1 MPPAFDSYIMVD
13 WSAAA
18 VPRRGKDS
26 IWIACVD
33 RLSDGRVR
41 RSVLEN
47 PSTRAAATDRLANLI
62 AVRADR
68 GKRVLTGFDFPF
80 GYPRGTG
87 AALGHDGLVWR
98 RIWAQIDAL
107 LDDAADNANNRFDVG
122 EALNRELTG
131 EAFPFWGHDGGRE
144 RPHLRRRGRRPH
156 GPGDLSERRL
166 CEARIR
172 TTQPVWKLAY
182 TGSVGSQALTGI
194 PRVWTLRTDGR
205 LAFRTQIWP
214 FETGL
219 SDCPE
224 AQVILA
230 EIYPS
235 LVPPEALP
243 GMPKDAGQ
251 VSAMAKALARW
262 DATGR
267 LAALFAADPALS
279 ADERRAVETE
289 EAWILGVTDRPE
301 PVEAVA

>member
-1 MPPAFDSYIMVD
+1 MPAFDSYIMVD

-47 PSTRAAATDRLANLI
+47 PATRAEATDRLAGLI
-62 AVRADR
+62 ANRADR

-122 EALNRELTG
+122 EALNRALTG
-131 EAFPFWGHDGGRE
+131 EAFPFWGHDGNRE
-144 RPHLRRRGRRPH
+144 RPHLLRRDRRPH
-156 GPGDLSERRL
+156 GPDDLSERRL
-166 CEARIR
+166 CEARVR

-194 PRVWTLRTDGR
+194 PRVWALRTDGR

-219 SDCPE
+219 ADCPE

-243 GMPKDAGQ
+243 GLPKDAGQ

-262 DATGR
+262 DAAGR
-267 LAALFAADPALS
+267 LPALFAADPALTD
-279 ADERRAVETE
+279 AERHAVETE

-301 PVEAVA
+301 PLEAAA